1 MILQVGLL
9 FQASSRFI
17 QPQALGPYLP
27 AINEDEVPEDWGG
40 IDPNLSGFE
49 ASLLLIAIWTH
60 VSFIFKGV
68 ITHIFRA

>member
-49 ASLLLIAIWTH
+49 ASLLLIAI
-60 VSFIFKGV
+60 
-68 ITHIFRA
+68 